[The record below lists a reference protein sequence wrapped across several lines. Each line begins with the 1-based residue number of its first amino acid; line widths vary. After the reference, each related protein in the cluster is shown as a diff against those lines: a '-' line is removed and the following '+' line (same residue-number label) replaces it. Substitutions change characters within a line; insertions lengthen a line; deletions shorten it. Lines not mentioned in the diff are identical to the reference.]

1 MKLWYLY
8 TVEYYSDVKRNE
20 TDSVVVRWMNTESV
34 IQGEI
39 SQKNEDHISMYIYG
53 IKKNGTDEPICRA
66 GIETQMQRVDLWTRQ
81 GKERVG

>member
-8 TVEYYSDVKRNE
+8 TVEYYSDAKRNE

-39 SQKNEDHISMYIYG
+39 SHKNEDHISMHIYG

-66 GIETQMQRVDLWTRQ
+66 GIETQM
-81 GKERVG
+81 